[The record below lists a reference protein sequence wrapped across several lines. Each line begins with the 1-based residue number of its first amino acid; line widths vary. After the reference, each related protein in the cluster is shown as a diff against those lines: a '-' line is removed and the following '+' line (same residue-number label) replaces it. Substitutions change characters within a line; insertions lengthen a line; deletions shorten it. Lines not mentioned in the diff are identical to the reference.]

1 MRVPFKKPDPSQRV
15 GLERIKTHRFHVVHG
30 ENGTMDVV
38 YHYTL
43 RYPEGHPMRR
53 YKDRKKE
60 LTKACRV

>member
-15 GLERIKTHRFHVVHG
+15 GLGRIESPRFHLIQD
-30 ENGTMDVV
+30 ENGRVSMV